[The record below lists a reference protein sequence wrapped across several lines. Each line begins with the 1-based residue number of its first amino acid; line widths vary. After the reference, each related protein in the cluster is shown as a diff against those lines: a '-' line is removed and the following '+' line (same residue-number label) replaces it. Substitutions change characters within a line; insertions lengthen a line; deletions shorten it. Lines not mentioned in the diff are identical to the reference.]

1 MLYIAKPVQTGLNK
15 SKLVRFSW
23 PIGYNVDKMMVSLTW
38 RSAEHSDK
46 KLFTSKRWISWIS
59 FMGSPYLFLPVLSMS
74 FAFARRIH
82 LFYRI
87 KLKQL
92 VNSAANTPNET
103 QQFSWNSI
111 CDILDEDC
119 IKQYVYVVY
128 NWIILNAKTKML
140 YKCFLLLPR
149 KKNVPVAHLYLSS
162 FSSRSDDANV
172 VLLDIRF
179 AHMITT
185 CHHLEKTLTFSVIC
199 FI

>member
-1 MLYIAKPVQTGLNK
+1 MQSNYHHHWSINSNTMLYIAKPVKTGLNK

-23 PIGYNVDKMMVSLTW
+23 PKGYNVDKMMVSLTW

-46 KLFTSKRWISWIS
+46 KIFTSKRWISRIS
-59 FMGSPYLFLPVLSMS
+59 FMGSPYLFLSVLSMS

-92 VNSAANTPNET
+92 VNSVANIPNET

-119 IKQYVYVVY
+119 IKQYVHVVY
-128 NWIILNAKTKML
+128 N
-140 YKCFLLLPR
+140 
-149 KKNVPVAHLYLSS
+149 
-162 FSSRSDDANV
+162 
-172 VLLDIRF
+172 
-179 AHMITT
+179 
-185 CHHLEKTLTFSVIC
+185 
-199 FI
+199 